1 MTRGAVAAHKVKL
14 TIIFLKISAFWDK
27 DAADF
32 TSVNLSGETRTAV
45 FSLHIRIKD
54 RAHPVF

>member
-14 TIIFLKISAFWDK
+14 TIIFLNVPAFWNK
-27 DAADF
+27 VTTDF
-32 TSVNLSGETRTAV
+32 TSVNFSGEIRTAV